1 MALAPAGLPAG
12 CRPLPMDLGPISR
25 PDLLGRV
32 RVGRP
37 PRSAIRLE
45 DETRESLRIR
55 DQSGGLGLSR
65 GQRPSGGDEKKEG
78 DGTETGQS
86 RDSLIAGVLGAL
98 PILKKVP
105 LTSTPRGMGLA
116 VGKVRGMGLAVEMPR
131 SAGRRNA
138 SPGEPTVPVL
148 SFNYRF

>member
-1 MALAPAGLPAG
+1 
-12 CRPLPMDLGPISR
+12 MDLGPISR
-25 PDLLGRV
+25 PNLLGRV
-32 RVGRP
+32 RAGRP
-37 PRSAIRLE
+37 PRPSSRFE
-45 DETRESLRIR
+45 DETRDSLRIR

-65 GQRPSGGDEKKEG
+65 GQRPSGGEEKKES

-86 RDSLIAGVLGAL
+86 RDSLLTGVLGAL

-116 VGKVRGMGLAVEMPR
+116 VRKIRGMGLAVEMPR

-138 SPGEPTVPVL
+138 RPGEPTVPVL